1 MTILKPLYRLK
12 KYIFLYKREILIG
25 FVLVII
31 ANILFSFL
39 PKILQFTIDKI
50 EQGIH
55 SRQLIF
61 YVILLVLL
69 TTAYSGI
76 RFLMRKMIMGVARK
90 IEYHLRNDYFLHLQK
105 LSQNFFVKNKTGDL
119 MARATNDVRSV
130 AMTLGRAYVF
140 FLSNVVIFVTVS
152 ILMITTNLQL
162 TLLALIPFPLV
173 IFIVYKSMDFFYQTY
188 QRIQEKFSDITAKTQ
203 ENISGVRVVKAYVQ
217 EEHEIKQFMNL
228 NRSYLKENL
237 KLARARGLLSASVEV
252 LFGLAFIVLLWVGG
266 NATIKNQISIGD
278 FVAFTVWLGM
288 LSWPIFSFGWVINL
302 VQRAS
307 ASMKRIN
314 TIMDKKPEIRDTE
327 ICDRSIKSL
336 KGDIEFK
343 EVSFAYNNE
352 PVLKNINFKIEAGRT
367 AAIVGPTGSGKTT
380 LINLILRLIDSTS
393 GTILFDGKNIR
404 SIRLKVLRKNI
415 GYVPQETFLFSET
428 IEENISFGVKN
439 PEFKE
444 IDWAAKISTIRDD
457 LMNFPDKYQTLI
469 GERGVNLSGGQK
481 QRTAISRAFLKKP
494 KILILD
500 DALSSV
506 DTYTEEKILTS
517 FKKNNYQQTN
527 LIISHRISS
536 VKHAD
541 IIFVLLKGV
550 IVERGTHDELIKNKG
565 FYAELYQQQL
575 LEAALEEL

>member
-12 KYIFLYKREILIG
+12 KYISLYKREIIIG
-25 FVLVII
+25 FVLVVV
-31 ANILFSFL
+31 ANILYAVL
-39 PKILQFTIDKI
+39 PKILQIIIDKI
-50 EQGIH
+50 EQGIA

-61 YVILLVLL
+61 YVGLLVFI
-69 TTAYSGI
+69 TAVFSGI
-76 RFLMRKMIMGVARK
+76 RFLMRRIIVGVARK

-105 LSQNFFVKNKTGDL
+105 LSQNFFIKNKTGDL

-130 AMTLGRAYVF
+130 AMTLGRAYLF
-140 FLSNVVIFVTVS
+140 FLGNVVVFIVVFV
-152 ILMITTNLQL
+152 LMVTTNLRL

-173 IFIVYKSMDFFYQTY
+173 IFIVYKSMNFFFQTY
-188 QRIQEKFSDITAKTQ
+188 QKIQEKFSDITAKTQ

-217 EEHEIKQFMNL
+217 EEHEIKKFMNL
-228 NRSYLKENL
+228 NQSYLDENL

-314 TIMDKKPEIRDTE
+314 AIMDEKPEIQNTE
-327 ICDRSIKSL
+327 ICDKSIKSIN
-336 KGDIEFK
+336 GEIEFK
-343 EVSFAYNNE
+343 NVSFAYE
-352 PVLKNINFKIEAGRT
+352 KMVVLKNINFKIEAGKT

-393 GTILFDGKNIR
+393 GTILIDGKNIR
-404 SIRLKVLRKNI
+404 TFRLKMLRKNI

-444 IDWAAKISTIRDD
+444 IDWAARVSTIRDD
-457 LMNFPDKYQTLI
+457 LVNFPDKYQTLI

-481 QRTAISRAFLKKP
+481 QRTAISRALLKKP

-506 DTYTEEKILTS
+506 DTYTEEKILTG
-517 FKKNNYQQTN
+517 FKENNNQQTN
-527 LIISHRISS
+527 LVISHRISS

-541 IIFVLLKGV
+541 NIFVLFKGE
-550 IVERGTHDELIKNKG
+550 IVERGRHDELIDKRG

-575 LEAALEEL
+575 LEEALEEL

>member
-1 MTILKPLYRLK
+1 MSILRPLYRLN
-12 KYIFLYKREILIG
+12 KYISLYKREIIIG
-25 FVLVII
+25 FILVVL
-31 ANILFSFL
+31 ANVLYSIL
-39 PKILQFTIDKI
+39 PKILQHAIDKI
-50 EQGIH
+50 EQGIA

-61 YVILLVLL
+61 YVILLVFMA
-69 TTAYSGI
+69 TVFSVI
-76 RFLMRKMIMGVARK
+76 RFLMRRIIIGTARK
-90 IEYHLRNDYFLHLQK
+90 IEYHLRNDYFKHLQK
-105 LSQNFFVKNKTGDL
+105 LSQNFFIKNKTGDL

-130 AMTLGRAYVF
+130 AMTLGRAYLF
-140 FLSNVVIFVTVS
+140 FLGNVVVFVVVF
-152 ILMITTNLQL
+152 ILMITTNLKL

-173 IFIVYKSMDFFYQTY
+173 IFIVYKSMDFFFQTY
-188 QRIQEKFSDITAKTQ
+188 QRIQEKFSDITAKAQ

-217 EEHEIKQFMNL
+217 EEHEIKQFINL
-228 NRSYLKENL
+228 NQSYLKENL

-252 LFGLAFIVLLWVGG
+252 LFGLAFIVLLWFGG
-266 NATIKNQISIGD
+266 NAAIKDQISIGD

-314 TIMDKKPEIRDTE
+314 KIMDEEPEIQDTD
-327 ICDRSIKSL
+327 ICDKSIQSIN
-336 KGDIEFK
+336 GEIEFK
-343 EVSFAYNNE
+343 NVSFAYKNK
-352 PVLKNINFKIEAGRT
+352 PVLKNINFKLESGKTGAF
-367 AAIVGPTGSGKTT
+367 VGPTGSGKTT
-380 LINLILRLIDSTS
+380 LINLILRLIDSTN
-393 GTILFDGKNIR
+393 GTILIDGKNIR

-444 IDWAAKISTIRDD
+444 IDWAAKVSTIRDD

-481 QRTAISRAFLKKP
+481 QRTAISRALLKKP

-506 DTYTEEKILTS
+506 DTYTEEKIITS
-517 FKKNNYQQTN
+517 FKRNDYQQTN

-541 IIFVLLKGV
+541 VIFVLRKGE
-550 IVERGTHDELIKNKG
+550 IIERGTHAQLINKRG
-565 FYAELYQQQL
+565 FYADLYQLQM
-575 LEAALEEL
+575 LEAALEEI

>member
-1 MTILKPLYRLK
+1 MTNLKPLYRLK
-12 KYIFLYKREILIG
+12 KYILLFKLEIIIG
-25 FVLVII
+25 FILVVI
-31 ANILFSFL
+31 ANILFSVL
-39 PKILQFTIDKI
+39 PKILQLTIDKI
-50 EQGIH
+50 EQGFPSKQIVN
-55 SRQLIF
+55 
-61 YVILLVLL
+61 YVLLLVFL
-69 TTAYSGI
+69 TTIYSVI
-76 RFLMRKMIMGVARK
+76 RFLMRRIILGAARK

-105 LSQNFFVKNKTGDL
+105 LSQRFYIKNKTGDL

-140 FLSNVVIFVTVS
+140 FLGNVVIFVAVF

-162 TLLALIPFPLV
+162 TLFALIPFPLV
-173 IFIVYKSMDFFYQTY
+173 IFIVYKSMDFFYKTY
-188 QRIQEKFSDITAKTQ
+188 QKIQEKFADITAKTQ

-217 EEHEIKQFMNL
+217 EEHEIEQFMNL

-237 KLARARGLLSASVEV
+237 KLAKARGLLSASVEM

-266 NATIKNQISIGD
+266 NAAIENQISMGD

-314 TIMDKKPEIRDTE
+314 SIMDVQPEIRDTE
-327 ICDRSIKSL
+327 MCDRSIKSL
-336 KGDIEFK
+336 KGEIEFK
-343 EVSFAYNNE
+343 NVSFAYNE
-352 PVLKNINFKIEAGRT
+352 ERVLKDINFKIEAGNT

-380 LINLILRLIDSTS
+380 LINLMLRLIDSTS
-393 GTILFDGKNIR
+393 GTIFLDENNIR

-415 GYVPQETFLFSET
+415 GYVPQETFLFSDT
-428 IEENISFGVKN
+428 IEENISFGVNN

-481 QRTAISRAFLKKP
+481 QRTAISRALLKKP

-517 FKKNNYQQTN
+517 FKENNYQQTN

-541 IIFVLLKGV
+541 IIFVLLKGE
-550 IVERGTHDELIKNKG
+550 IVERGTHDELIDKRG

>member
-1 MTILKPLYRLK
+1 MTNLKPLYRLK
-12 KYIFLYKREILIG
+12 KYIFLFKLEIIIG
-25 FVLVII
+25 FILVVI
-31 ANILFSFL
+31 ANILFSVL
-39 PKILQFTIDKI
+39 PKILQITIDKI
-50 EQGIH
+50 EQGI
-55 SRQLIF
+55 SSTQIAN
-61 YVILLVLL
+61 YVLMLVFL
-69 TTAYSGI
+69 TTIYSVI
-76 RFLMRKMIMGVARK
+76 RFLLRRIILGVARK
-90 IEYHLRNDYFLHLQK
+90 IEYHLRNDYFLNLQK
-105 LSQNFFVKNKTGDL
+105 LSQRFYIKNKTGDL

-140 FLSNVVIFVTVS
+140 FLGNVVIFVAVF

-162 TLLALIPFPLV
+162 TLFALIPFPLV
-173 IFIVYKSMDFFYQTY
+173 IFIVYKSMDFFYKTY
-188 QRIQEKFSDITAKTQ
+188 QKIQEKFADITAKTQ

-217 EEHEIKQFMNL
+217 EEHEIEQFMNL

-237 KLARARGLLSASVEV
+237 KLAKARGLLSASVEM
-252 LFGLAFIVLLWVGG
+252 LFGLAFLVLLWVGG
-266 NATIKNQISIGD
+266 NAAIENQISMGD

-314 TIMDKKPEIRDTE
+314 SIMDEQPEIRDTE
-327 ICDRSIKSL
+327 MCDRSIKSL
-336 KGDIEFK
+336 QGEIEFK
-343 EVSFAYNNE
+343 NVSFAYNE
-352 PVLKNINFKIEAGRT
+352 ERVLKDINFKIEAGKT

-380 LINLILRLIDSTS
+380 LINLIIRLIDSTR
-393 GTILFDGKNIR
+393 GTIFLDEKNIR

-428 IEENISFGVKN
+428 IEKNISFGVNN

-481 QRTAISRAFLKKP
+481 QRTAISRALLKKP

-506 DTYTEEKILTS
+506 DTYTEEKILNS
-517 FKKNNYQQTN
+517 FKENNYQQTN

-541 IIFVLLKGV
+541 IIFVLLKGE
-550 IVERGTHDELIKNKG
+550 IIEQGTHDELIDKRG